1 MALGDLMGMMKQAKE
16 LQEKMQALQ
25 EEVAAMEVE
34 GAAGGGLVSVVM
46 TGKSEMKRLKIDPS
60 LIKPED
66 AEILEDLI
74 VAAVNDARAKAE
86 QVLADKMRAMT
97 GGLQLPPG
105 MNLPFS

>member
-25 EEVAAMEVE
+25 DEVAAMEVE
-34 GAAGGGLVSVVM
+34 GSSGGGLVSVVM
-46 TGKSEMKRLKIDPS
+46 TGKSELKRLTIDPS
-60 LIKPED
+60 LIKPDE

-74 VAAVNDARAKAE
+74 VAACNDARLKAE
-86 QVLADKMRAMT
+86 QLLADKMREMT

-105 MNLPFS
+105 MNLPI

>member
-34 GAAGGGLVSVVM
+34 GSAGGGLVTVVM
-46 TGKSEMKRLKIDPS
+46 TGKSEMKRLAIDPS
-60 LIKPED
+60 LLKPEEV
-66 AEILEDLI
+66 EILEDLI

-86 QVLADKMRAMT
+86 AVLAEKMRAMT

-105 MNLPFS
+105 MSLPF

>member
-25 EEVAAMEVE
+25 DEVVALEVE
-34 GAAGGGLVSVVM
+34 GSSGGGLVSVVM
-46 TGKSEMKRLKIDPS
+46 TGKSEMKRVKIDPS
-60 LIKPED
+60 LLKPEE
-66 AEILEDLI
+66 AEIVEDLI

-86 QVLADKMRAMT
+86 AVLAEKMREMT

-105 MNLPFS
+105 MNLPF